1 MNTEQYL
8 HDRFGS
14 QRPFTVPDHYFDDL
28 TTRVLDNV
36 SRQEYKKTEPLAFK
50 RSSNNKD
57 IRSLRPFMTAAIM
70 VGIVFIAMVL
80 INKSLTKQEKTST
93 NTSNNTLSL
102 SNIED
107 KDFSETVD
115 YLMLDKDDV
124 YAYLAE

>member
-1 MNTEQYL
+1 M
-8 HDRFGS
+8 
-14 QRPFTVPDHYFDDL
+14 PDHYFDDL

-70 VGIVFIAMVL
+70 VGIVFIAMIL

-102 SNIED
+102 SNTED
-107 KDFSETVD
+107 KDFNETVD

>member
-1 MNTEQYL
+1 
-8 HDRFGS
+8 
-14 QRPFTVPDHYFDDL
+14 
-28 TTRVLDNV
+28 
-36 SRQEYKKTEPLAFK
+36 
-50 RSSNNKD
+50 
-57 IRSLRPFMTAAIM
+57 M
-70 VGIVFIAMVL
+70 VGIVFIAMIL

-107 KDFSETVD
+107 KDFNETVD

>member
-1 MNTEQYL
+1 
-8 HDRFGS
+8 
-14 QRPFTVPDHYFDDL
+14 
-28 TTRVLDNV
+28 
-36 SRQEYKKTEPLAFK
+36 
-50 RSSNNKD
+50 
-57 IRSLRPFMTAAIM
+57 MTAAIM

-107 KDFSETVD
+107 KDFNETVD

>member
-1 MNTEQYL
+1 
-8 HDRFGS
+8 
-14 QRPFTVPDHYFDDL
+14 
-28 TTRVLDNV
+28 
-36 SRQEYKKTEPLAFK
+36 
-50 RSSNNKD
+50 
-57 IRSLRPFMTAAIM
+57 MTAAIM
-70 VGIVFIAMVL
+70 VGIVFIAMIL

-107 KDFSETVD
+107 KDFNETVD

>member
-1 MNTEQYL
+1 
-8 HDRFGS
+8 
-14 QRPFTVPDHYFDDL
+14 
-28 TTRVLDNV
+28 
-36 SRQEYKKTEPLAFK
+36 
-50 RSSNNKD
+50 
-57 IRSLRPFMTAAIM
+57 M

-107 KDFSETVD
+107 KDFNETVD